1 MPDDEHR
8 TALVRP
14 AGRAY
19 QVGNPGI
26 RREFANR
33 FERFVRDNVQTQLL
47 LITVC
52 VQLENALQRT
62 IDKTMVFKRV

>member
-8 TALVRP
+8 TAFVRP

-26 RREFANR
+26 GREFANR
-33 FERFVRDNVQTQLL
+33 FERFVQRGGGLLGTQR
-47 LITVC
+47 
-52 VQLENALQRT
+52 RT
-62 IDKTMVFKRV
+62 DQDFGSGREA